1 MRIKK
6 RTILLIIV
14 VLLIGIIIGSQNSIG
29 TSNYFE
35 EAKNEFEEEITKPEN
50 NYQTGITGV
59 EGNIVS
65 KVAVKIDDTIN
76 DVFTAILSRL
86 S

>member
-29 TSNYFE
+29 SSNYFE
-35 EAKNEFEEEITKPEN
+35 EAKNEFEQEIINPNNDYETKR
-50 NYQTGITGV
+50 TSV
-59 EGNIVS
+59 EGNIMS
-65 KVAVKIDDTIN
+65 KVAVEIDEKLNALLTKLLEKI
-76 DVFTAILSRL
+76 A
-86 S
+86 